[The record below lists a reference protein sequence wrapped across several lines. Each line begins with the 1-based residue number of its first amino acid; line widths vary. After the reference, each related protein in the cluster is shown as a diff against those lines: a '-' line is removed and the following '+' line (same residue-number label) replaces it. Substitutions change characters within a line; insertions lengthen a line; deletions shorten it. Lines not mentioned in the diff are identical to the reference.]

1 MWQGFVKGLSK
12 NKTSQQTRGAP
23 TTLESIVA
31 QYSQPEQ
38 AYEDDLFAASE
49 TVTSLARMDE
59 IAALLAEKREYRRT
73 IFLRKTIAGG
83 GFPPPAWLL
92 WSALPQ
98 SDRRV

>member
-1 MWQGFVKGLSK
+1 M
-12 NKTSQQTRGAP
+12 P
-23 TTLESIVA
+23 TTLESILA

-38 AYEDDLFAASE
+38 AYEDDLVAVLAELDQEAALCEDDLVAASE
-49 TVTSLARMDE
+49 TLTSLARMDE

-98 SDRRV
+98 SDKRL